1 MPTPPPA
8 RLPVALLGATG
19 TVGQRLVLRLA
30 DHPWFTIARV
40 FASEGQAGQPY
51 KRAARWLQPTDM
63 PKAVRNL
70 TVEAATPATMAGL
83 ASAGCALVFSA
94 LGAEAARE
102 FEPAAAQGG
111 ATVFSNASAFR
122 MQPGVPLVVPEVNA
136 EHLAL
141 AFSQE
146 TPGAILTNP
155 NCTSAGLVLALAPL
169 AKRFGLRRV
178 HVVSL
183 QALSGAG
190 LVDGQ
195 PLSIGDD
202 VVPDIPGEADKLRT
216 EPAKLLGALTGDEV
230 LTVAPAK
237 LRISARTTRVP
248 VSHGHTLCV
257 TVELDQ
263 PATADELRKAWRS
276 FRGRPQELALPSA
289 PKAPVHVFDA
299 APRPLAHRDLEN
311 GMAAAVGG
319 LERDPIFEEQD
330 LDDPGA
336 PARGWSF
343 VTLSHNLERGAA
355 GGAVLN
361 AELWCATQPGLRER
375 LP

>member
-1 MPTPPPA
+1 MTS
-8 RLPVALLGATG
+8 RIPVAILGATG

-30 DHPWFTIARV
+30 DHPWFEITRL
-40 FASEGQAGQPY
+40 FASEARDGQPY

-70 TVEAATPATMAGL
+70 AVEAATPEAMAAL
-83 ASAGCALVFSA
+83 ASPEKGGCPLVFSA
-94 LGAEAARE
+94 LGTDAALE
-102 FEPAAAQGG
+102 LEPAAAQGG

-122 MQPGVPLVVPEVNA
+122 MHPDVPLVVPEVNA

-141 AFSQE
+141 AISQA

-155 NCTSAGLVLALAPL
+155 NCTSTGLVLALAPL
-169 AKRFGLRRV
+169 WKRFGLRRV

-190 LVDGQ
+190 LVNGQ

-202 VVPDIPGEADKLRT
+202 VVPDIPGESEKLHT
-216 EPAKLLGALTGDEV
+216 EPQKILGAVTGDEE
-230 LTVAPAK
+230 LSIEPAS

-257 TVELDQ
+257 TVELGQ
-263 PATADELRKAWRS
+263 AAAAEELCEAWS
-276 FRGRPQELALPSA
+276 TFRGRPQELELPSA
-289 PKAPVHVFDA
+289 PSAPVHVVEGT
-299 APRPLAHRDLEN
+299 PRPLAHRDLEH

-319 LERDPIFEEQD
+319 LERDPIFEAEEHPEGAA
-330 LDDPGA
+330 PG
-336 PARGWSF
+336 RGWSF

-375 LP
+375 LPS